1 MQDRILALLGIA
13 ARAGKIV
20 SGGFSAEEAVR
31 SRKARLVII
40 AKDAKNNT
48 IKKFTDKC
56 SFYKIPVCFFSAFP
70 SADTLPCLYPQHR
83 RSDGCK

>member
-56 SFYKIPVCFFSAFP
+56 SFCVAVTDRGLAESIERLFEDLGKGGC
-70 SADTLPCLYPQHR
+70 
-83 RSDGCK
+83 DGNEDQ

>member
-40 AKDAKNNT
+40 AKDAKNNWMVMLERK
-48 IKKFTDKC
+48 IVNLKKYLMLILKNF
-56 SFYKIPVCFFSAFP
+56 VC
-70 SADTLPCLYPQHR
+70 
-83 RSDGCK
+83 